1 MDETEVMSLM
11 KKNHRGFGLENPTP
25 PIPFTGGLI
34 VTHEKDFCKVGC
46 LSPILGS
53 LDPGIC

>member
-1 MDETEVMSLM
+1 M
-11 KKNHRGFGLENPTP
+11 ENQPP

-53 LDPGIC
+53 LDPGIR